1 MAFSLSDIQVLRER
15 TGVGMMDC
23 KKALEATN
31 GDIEKAVEYL
41 REKGI
46 ATAAKKASRI
56 AAEGIVDS
64 YIHMGGKIGV
74 LVEVN
79 CETDFVARSDKFKEF
94 VHDIALQIAAAK
106 PEYVSIED
114 VPADVLEKERKILR
128 EQALNEPKPK
138 PEAVIE
144 KMIDGKIKKF
154 YEENVLL
161 EQKFVKN
168 PDITVRELLA
178 TVISATGEKI
188 SIRRFVRYEMG
199 EGLEKKK
206 SNLAE
211 EIQQMTQG

>member
-1 MAFSLSDIQVLRER
+1 M
-15 TGVGMMDC
+15 
-23 KKALEATN
+23 
-31 GDIEKAVEYL
+31 
-41 REKGI
+41 
-46 ATAAKKASRI
+46 
-56 AAEGIVDS
+56 
-64 YIHMGGKIGV
+64 
-74 LVEVN
+74 
-79 CETDFVARSDKFKEF
+79 ARSDKFKEF

-199 EGLEKKK
+199 EGLEKKR